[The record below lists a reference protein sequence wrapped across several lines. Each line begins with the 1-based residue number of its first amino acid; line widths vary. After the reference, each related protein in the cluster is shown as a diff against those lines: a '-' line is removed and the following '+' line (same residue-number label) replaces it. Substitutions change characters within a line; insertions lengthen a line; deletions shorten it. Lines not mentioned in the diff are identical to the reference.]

1 MQNPTLK
8 SLQNLMIEVKA
19 DLGNSQRRI
28 LEEIREL
35 KELTTQK
42 KRIIELEESA
52 IFLSGGYEKKENEHY
67 RM

>member
-1 MQNPTLK
+1 
-8 SLQNLMIEVKA
+8 MIEVKA